1 MVHYMAPLVRAPDEA
16 LLVPVSLH
24 RTRLWTRGFNQSALV
39 ARELSRRLKLASD
52 PLVLRRTRRTPP
64 LKAMSAIERRK
75 TVAAAFRVADKAAGA
90 GKTNILIDDVLT
102 TRSTAEA

>member
-1 MVHYMAPLVRAPDEA
+1 
-16 LLVPVSLH
+16 
-24 RTRLWTRGFNQSALV
+24 
-39 ARELSRRLKLASD
+39 
-52 PLVLRRTRRTPP
+52 
-64 LKAMSAIERRK
+64 MSAIQRRK